1 MKTLGLLI
9 GFLPFLGIL
18 GFGTLTR
25 AAEGLKVGDQ
35 APGFTL
41 QDQSGTSVSLSS
53 FKGKEFVIL
62 YFYPKD
68 ETPGCTKE
76 ACTFRDDLSWYKR
89 HGVEVL
95 GVSVDDPESHR
106 KFSSHYSLNFR
117 ILSDADKKVTQKY
130 GVLGLFGMANRSTFV
145 IDKEGIIRAIFPNVK
160 VDGHSAELQKVLGGL
175 MAQN

>member
-1 MKTLGLLI
+1 MKVLNLLI

-18 GFGTLTR
+18 GSLTLAR
-25 AAEGLKVGDQ
+25 ATEGLKVGDT

-41 QDQSGTSVSLSS
+41 KDQSGKPVRLSD

-76 ACTFRDDLSWYKR
+76 ACTFRDDLSWYKD

-95 GVSVDDPESHR
+95 GVSVDNQASHQ
-106 KFSSHYSLNFR
+106 KFATHYSLTFR
-117 ILSDADKKVTQKY
+117 ILSDAGKKVTQRY
-130 GVLGLFGMANRSTFV
+130 GVLGPFGVAKRTTFV
-145 IDKEGIIRAIFPNVK
+145 IDKEGVIRAVYPNVK
-160 VDGHSAELQKVLGGL
+160 VDGHSGELQKGL
-175 MAQN
+175 SELWTKA